1 MKTKQVLVSVNRGDI
16 FKWTRP
22 SGYGEQALLI
32 VDKSVS
38 DTGNV
43 PFVSCS
49 GTGWS
54 GSLFWLNGLL
64 ETGDIVYIGTVDNVV
79 L

>member
-1 MKTKQVLVSVNRGDI
+1 MKMKSTLVSVNRGDV

-22 SGYGEQALLI
+22 SSYGEQVLLI
-32 VDKSVS
+32 VDKAVS
-38 DTGNV
+38 GTGNV

-49 GTGWS
+49 GTGWCGNLS
-54 GSLFWLNGLL
+54 WLAALL
-64 ETGDIVYIGTVDNVV
+64 ESGDIVYLGTLDNIN

>member
-1 MKTKQVLVSVNRGDI
+1 MKMKSMLVSVNRGDV

-32 VDKSVS
+32 VDKAVS
-38 DTGNV
+38 DIGNV

-54 GSLFWLNGLL
+54 GSLPWLSTLL
-64 ETGDIVYIGTVDNVV
+64 ESGDIVYIGTLDNIN

>member
-1 MKTKQVLVSVNRGDI
+1 MKMKSTLVSVNRGDV
-16 FKWTRP
+16 FKWTCP

-32 VDKSVS
+32 VDKDVS

-49 GTGWS
+49 GTGWG
-54 GSLFWLNGLL
+54 GSLSWLSTLL
-64 ETGDIVYIGTVDNVV
+64 ESGDIVYLGTLDNIN